1 MIFDNKDIKVVW
13 LDLDDTIVDFKTNSR
28 RALHRLWEE
37 EQPVRRCFDTAARW
51 IDTYEKYNH
60 ALWAEYGL
68 GQITRSFLRME
79 RFRRP
84 LVEGGLSD
92 AEARELS
99 GRYDGLYL
107 DFLAQEKVLIPGSID
122 LLRFLRDEGVV
133 IGCLSNGFK
142 DVQFRKIRNCGLE
155 SWFDIV
161 VLSDD
166 IGINKPDRR
175 IFEYAMKQSGVTD
188 PKAHLMV
195 GDNPVTDISG
205 ALGAGWSVIQFK
217 REKTVAEC
225 EGCKRF
231 ADTLKEVSDMLR
243 PPVDTSKVC

>member
-1 MIFDNKDIKVVW
+1 MIFDSRDIKVVW
-13 LDLDDTIVDFKTNSR
+13 LDLDDTLIDFKTNSR
-28 RALHRLWEE
+28 RALHRLWAEE
-37 EQPVRRCFDTAARW
+37 PDVRRCFDTAARW
-51 IDTYEKYNH
+51 IDTYEQYNH

-68 GQITRSFLRME
+68 GRISRSYLRME

-84 LVEGGLSD
+84 LVDGGLSD
-92 AEARELS
+92 EEARVLA
-99 GRYDGLYL
+99 GRYDSLYL

-122 LLRFLRDEGVV
+122 LLRMLRDRGVI

-155 SWFDIV
+155 SWFDLV

-166 IGINKPDRR
+166 IGINKPDSR
-175 IFEYAMKQSGVTD
+175 IFEYAMERSGVTD

-205 ALGAGWSVIQFK
+205 ALGAGWSVIQFR
-217 REKTVAEC
+217 REKGVVEC
-225 EGCKRF
+225 EGCTRF
-231 ADTLKEVSDMLR
+231 ADTLEEVSEMIFASDE
-243 PPVDTSKVC
+243 PSKV